1 MNMKEFLDKHP
12 LPWRAAPMEHYNAL
26 WDELIDS
33 NDTQVDLVDL
43 VMAINSEFQPLN
55 TRDLPGQ
62 STLECMCWQEDIQD
76 APRTGQAS
84 IRSAENHALLNLGSA
99 LTIVPLC
106 TGGSY
111 IQHKPELVENVL
123 SEYKDKIAL
132 INSLKGILT
141 LNEARTK
148 ILGWQA
154 LEGPE
159 GNKLFE

>member
-62 STLECMCWQEDIQD
+62 STLEYMCWQDG
-76 APRTGQAS
+76 T
-84 IRSAENHALLNLGSA
+84 L
-99 LTIVPLC
+99 LTIGSGTPHGCSQIPLSPLA
-106 TGGSY
+106 TGGGHVQY
-111 IQHKPELVENVL
+111 KPDLVEQVT
-123 SEYKDKIAL
+123 EVFKDKMDL
-132 INSLKGILT
+132 INDLRGIIT
-141 LNEARTK
+141 RNEARTK
-148 ILGWQA
+148 ILGWEPLKGERGDQL
-154 LEGPE
+154 LE
-159 GNKLFE
+159 